1 MRIRPLAAIVA
12 LAAFAAAG
20 LSAAENITVP
30 NGSFESPL
38 VTFTV
43 NINIDSWQKSPQ
55 PAWYTDTNTYLWS
68 QLIGEFKNTATNAPD
83 HIDNCDGNQA
93 IWMFARPDLALF
105 QDYDTTDYRST
116 VPTHEFN
123 AIYEPGKAY
132 HLTVA
137 VMGGVTNYGLEDG
150 DTVELSLYYR
160 DAASNAITVAATTV
174 TNDSEHLFTNHTHL
188 LDFHADTQPV
198 KAVDAWAGQHI
209 GIALRSTVT
218 DTNLGG
224 YWDLDNV
231 RLTATLAPLLKDAA
245 WRNGQFTFSVVSEP
259 GLAFEIQA
267 ATNLNGAV
275 WSTVGFITNTSG
287 TVSCTNAGRTGASFF
302 RARQL
307 P

>member
-1 MRIRPLAAIVA
+1 MMASVG
-12 LAAFAAAG
+12 AFAANLCAV
-20 LSAAENITVP
+20 ENITVP
-30 NGSFESPL
+30 NGSFESPPVL
-38 VTFTV
+38 FTV
-43 NINIDSWQKSPQ
+43 NINIDSWQKSAQ
-55 PAWYTDTNTYLWS
+55 PDWYTDTNTYLWS

-105 QDYDTTDYRST
+105 QDYDSTDYRST

-150 DTVELSLYYR
+150 DTIELSLYYR
-160 DAASNAITVAATTV
+160 DAASNAVPVAATTV
-174 TNDSEHLFTNHTHL
+174 TNDNENVFTNHTHF
-188 LDFHADTQPV
+188 LDFHADTPPV
-198 KAVDAWAGQHI
+198 RAGDPWAGQHV

-231 RLTATLAPLLKDAA
+231 RLTATMAPSLRDVA
-245 WRNGQFTFSVVSEP
+245 WRNGQFTFSIMSEP

-267 ATNLNGAV
+267 TTNLVASN
-275 WSTVGFITNTSG
+275 WSTVGFA
-287 TVSCTNAGRTGASFF
+287 TNAGGMASFTNAAAWSSRTFF